1 MSQQVQE
8 LIEKIK
14 NEGSEQAQIEA
25 IEVETQAQREAKRI
39 VDDANKQ
46 AKQKLAEA
54 EEEIKKF
61 KESAQTALKQAS
73 RDTLLTLR
81 KHIQGMLS
89 LIIREGV
96 QDSLS
101 AEKLAHVIEAAINT
115 FMEKGTANTDVH
127 VVVSEKDLETLKHGF
142 LAKLQKALKNK
153 TIRLQSSEDMS
164 GGFTISFDGGKSSFD
179 FSDASLTDYLS
190 SFLNERVAKL
200 LKDSIS

>member
-1 MSQQVQE
+1 MSQEVQE

-14 NEGSEQAQIEA
+14 NEGIEQAQIKARE
-25 IEVETQAQREAKRI
+25 IETQAQREAKRVI
-39 VDDANKQ
+39 DEANRQ
-46 AKQKLAEA
+46 AKQKLGLA

-96 QDSLS
+96 QDSLN
-101 AEKLAHVIEAAINT
+101 AEKLAHVIETAIHK
-115 FMEKGTANTDVH
+115 FMEKDSANVDVR
-127 VVVSEKDLETLKHGF
+127 VALSEKDLETLKHGF
-142 LAKLQKALKNK
+142 LAKLQKTIKSK
-153 TIRLQSSEDMS
+153 SIRLQSSQDIS

-179 FSDASLTDYLS
+179 FSDTSLADYLS
-190 SFLNERVAKL
+190 SFLNERVTEL